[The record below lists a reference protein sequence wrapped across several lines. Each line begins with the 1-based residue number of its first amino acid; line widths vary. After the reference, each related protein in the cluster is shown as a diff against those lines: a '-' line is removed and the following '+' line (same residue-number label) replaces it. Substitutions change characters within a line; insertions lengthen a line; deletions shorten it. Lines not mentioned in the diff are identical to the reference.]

1 MFCGECGAKI
11 KKNAAFCG
19 ECGAKIPKENPEE
32 EKEQVI
38 SEKPYKPMSKKKKI
52 GLLALVIVIV
62 LAVVGYNILK
72 KNFGPEGVATT
83 YFKALMS
90 NDSDRIYD
98 SLKLDGDTTFIT
110 KEVFKEVFD
119 QDNNSLANI
128 TNYKLSEV
136 DYSDDKLTATVK
148 FTVMKEKESGERTVE
163 INVVKQST
171 KKFLIFDEWELAN
184 DNISVLGIDLVEDYQ
199 IRVPKGAKVS
209 IEGIELTN
217 EYLSSEESTD
227 ELDVYVIPNLFA
239 TTIDI
244 KTVLPSGI
252 EINDEESVSRY
263 NSRYTAE
270 LSLKALSDDMVTK
283 IQEQIKNDLTTMYAN
298 IIAKKDWNAVK
309 ESYSYNNVNLSD
321 LQDEYVELY
330 EDIAEDDDKT
340 LKSFEVTNVTLT
352 NVKLSDDGELV
363 VSAKFNYNYTIDY
376 QTYKDETKT
385 KEGKSSYNTT
395 ITYDYFENAY
405 KIKDIYGTVTYFSI
419 Y

>member
-1 MFCGECGAKI
+1 M
-11 KKNAAFCG
+11 
-19 ECGAKIPKENPEE
+19 
-32 EKEQVI
+32 
-38 SEKPYKPMSKKKKI
+38 
-52 GLLALVIVIV
+52 
-62 LAVVGYNILK
+62 
-72 KNFGPEGVATT
+72 
-83 YFKALMS
+83 
-90 NDSDRIYD
+90 
-98 SLKLDGDTTFIT
+98 
-110 KEVFKEVFD
+110 
-119 QDNNSLANI
+119 
-128 TNYKLSEV
+128 
-136 DYSDDKLTATVK
+136 
-148 FTVMKEKESGERTVE
+148 
-163 INVVKQST
+163 
-171 KKFLIFDEWELAN
+171 IFDEWELAN

-209 IEGIELTN
+209 VEGIELTN
-217 EYLSSEESTD
+217 KYLSSEESTD

-283 IQEQIKNDLTTMYAN
+283 IQEQIENDLTTMYAN

>member
-11 KKNAAFCG
+11 KKNAAFCE
-19 ECGAKIPKENPEE
+19 ECGAKVPKESSE
-32 EKEQVI
+32 EKETIVE
-38 SEKPYKPMSKKKKI
+38 EKPYKPMSKKKKI
-52 GLLALVIVIV
+52 GLLALVIVVVI
-62 LAVVGYNILK
+62 AIVGYNILQK
-72 KNFGPEGVATT
+72 KFGPEGVATA
-83 YFKALMS
+83 YFEALVS
-90 NDSDRIYD
+90 NDLDKIYD

-119 QDNNSLANI
+119 QDDNSLADV
-128 TNYKLSEV
+128 TNYKLSDV
-136 DYSDDKLTATVK
+136 DYSDDELTATVN
-148 FTVMKEKESGERTVE
+148 FAVTKEDSSGEQTVS
-163 INVVKQST
+163 IDVVKQSG

-184 DNISVLGIDLVEDYQ
+184 DNITVLGIDLVENYQ

-209 IEGIELTN
+209 VEGIELTSK
-217 EYLSSEESTD
+217 YMDSEESTE

-244 KTVLPSGI
+244 KTILPSGI
-252 EINDEESVSRY
+252 EINDEESISRY
-263 NSRYTAE
+263 NSSYTAE

-283 IQEQIKNDLTTMYAN
+283 LQEQIKSDLTTMYAN

-309 ESYSYNNVNLSD
+309 ESYSYNNVNLSA
-321 LQDEYVELY
+321 LQEEYVELY
-330 EDIAEDDDKT
+330 EDVAEDEDKT
-340 LKSFEVTNVTLT
+340 LKAFEVTNVTLT

-405 KIKDIYGTVTYFSI
+405 KIKDIYGTVTYFST

>member
-52 GLLALVIVIV
+52 GLLALVIVVV

-148 FTVMKEKESGERTVE
+148 FTVTKEKESGERTVE
-163 INVVKQST
+163 IK
-171 KKFLIFDEWELAN
+171 
-184 DNISVLGIDLVEDYQ
+184 
-199 IRVPKGAKVS
+199 
-209 IEGIELTN
+209 
-217 EYLSSEESTD
+217 
-227 ELDVYVIPNLFA
+227 
-239 TTIDI
+239 
-244 KTVLPSGI
+244 
-252 EINDEESVSRY
+252 
-263 NSRYTAE
+263 
-270 LSLKALSDDMVTK
+270 
-283 IQEQIKNDLTTMYAN
+283 
-298 IIAKKDWNAVK
+298 
-309 ESYSYNNVNLSD
+309 
-321 LQDEYVELY
+321 
-330 EDIAEDDDKT
+330 
-340 LKSFEVTNVTLT
+340 
-352 NVKLSDDGELV
+352 
-363 VSAKFNYNYTIDY
+363 
-376 QTYKDETKT
+376 
-385 KEGKSSYNTT
+385 
-395 ITYDYFENAY
+395 
-405 KIKDIYGTVTYFSI
+405 
-419 Y
+419 